1 MIKKM
6 INIVKK
12 IVFTCLI
19 LYGYNIVMSSLNM
32 AIPINI
38 ITVLII
44 SILGL
49 PSLLALILIQIL
61 IF

>member
-19 LYGYNIVMSSLNM
+19 LYGYNIVMSSLNI